1 MNVFS
6 VLIEFKRFFK
16 FRSQFFER
24 KFVAD
29 GKKKIQAQ
37 GFTGDFFKP
46 LNIE

>member
-29 GKKKIQAQ
+29 GKKK
-37 GFTGDFFKP
+37 FKP
-46 LNIE
+46 KDLPEISLNL